1 MTKIIV
7 LIFVVLLTV
16 SGVLI
21 INYRLTVKP
30 SPSPTVNMREDNKGN
45 IIRELKS
52 LIDSERLDREVYE
65 SILNESTAE
74 GFIVF
79 DSSSI
84 DKMAEKRMTELGI
97 KIANQEI
104 IDSKSKGYTA
114 LKSDVFNSTKGS
126 FTVIQDYEVF
136 ATEFVRFNGLEGLL
150 KVLKHPSVQ
159 AIRANKVLQT
169 Q

>member
-1 MTKIIV
+1 MTKIIA
-7 LIFVVLLTV
+7 LIFIVLLTV
-16 SGVLI
+16 GGVLI

-30 SPSPTVNMREDNKGN
+30 SLFPTVNIGEDNKEKVR
-45 IIRELKS
+45 RELKS
-52 LIDSERLDREVYE
+52 LISDGRLDEDVYK
-65 SILNESTAE
+65 SVLNEGTAE

-79 DSSSI
+79 DSSSV
-84 DKMAEKRMTELGI
+84 DKMAERRMAELGI

-104 IDSKSKGYTA
+104 IDLKSKGYDT
-114 LKSDVFNSTKGS
+114 LKSDIYNATKGS

-136 ATEFVRFNGLEGLL
+136 ATEFVRFNSLEGLL